1 MDKNELLREVQN
13 ENHISGIY
21 NLCDRWCEKC
31 SYTSRCLTFTIEQ
44 KRFPNGILSPALPG
58 FWEQIHSLFNDT
70 KELLDDYIRLHN
82 IPMPTEKEQ
91 KEIDAQRSEVDRKI
105 KLNHLVVESEKYFKD
120 VVGFMKEQNYFLP
133 KIEESDEESEEE
145 NNEQEIEL
153 FDPRP
158 DIIKEAIE
166 IIIYYS
172 PFIHVKIARTMHGI
186 FDNEDEEDDY
196 MGDILVSS
204 RLAVVAI
211 ERSMAAW
218 QILFNEYKP
227 LHETMIEFLLKLND
241 LKKGIEA
248 LIPEVKTYKRPYFE

>member
-1 MDKNELLREVQN
+1 MDKNELLREAQN
-13 ENHISGIY
+13 ENQISGIY

-31 SYTSRCLTFTIEQ
+31 KYTSRCLTFTINQ
-44 KRFPNGILSPALPG
+44 KRFRDGILSPAIPE
-58 FWEQIHSLFNDT
+58 FWEQIHSLLNAT
-70 KELLDDYIRLHN
+70 KELLDDYIRLHK

-105 KLNHLVVESEKYFKD
+105 KSNHLVVESEKYFKD
-120 VVGFMKEQNYFLP
+120 VVGFMKEQNHFLP

-145 NNEQEIEL
+145 NSEQKTGL
-153 FDPRP
+153 FDPRR

-172 PFIHVKIARTMHGI
+172 PFMYVKIARTMHGI
-186 FDNEDEEDDY
+186 FDNEDKENDY

-204 RLAVVAI
+204 RLVVVAI

-218 QILFNEYKP
+218 HILFNEYKP
-227 LHETMIEFLLKLND
+227 QHENVIEFLLKLND

-248 LIPEVKTYKRPYFE
+248 LIPEVKTYKRPYFD